1 MSNLPAY
8 GHWYLVIF
16 HSLFILFFVFTFF
29 KPNTRRDWRTFG
41 TFSAFVV
48 ALFTEMYGFPLTI
61 YLLSGWL
68 ESRFP
73 EINWFSHDASH
84 LLQTLLGWE
93 GNAHAGPMHIVSN
106 ILILGGLLL
115 LAVAWR
121 ILYRAQK
128 VGVMAVSGPY
138 AKIRHPQYTAFMAI
152 MIGFL
157 IQWPTLPTLIMFPFL
172 AWMYYR
178 LARREEQASLEA
190 FGEAYARY
198 MAQTPRFLPSFG
210 LFGIKETDKF

>member
-1 MSNLPAY
+1 MSDLPAY
-8 GHWYLVIF
+8 GHWQLVVF
-16 HSLFILFFVFTFF
+16 NSLFVLFFVFIFF

-68 ESRFP
+68 GRHFP
-73 EINWFSHDASH
+73 ETNWFSHDSSH

-93 GNAHAGPMHIVSN
+93 GNAHAGPLHMVSN
-106 ILILGGLLL
+106 GLILFGLFLL
-115 LAVAWR
+115 GASWR
-121 ILYRAQK
+121 VLYNAQK
-128 VGVMAVSGPY
+128 VGVMASSGFY
-138 AKIRHPQYTAFMAI
+138 AKVRHPQYTAFMVI

-157 IQWPTLPTLIMFPFL
+157 IQWPTLPTLAMFPFL
-172 AWMYYR
+172 TLSYYR
-178 LARREEQASLEA
+178 LARREEQASLDA

-198 MAQTPRFLPSFG
+198 MENTPRFLPKFG
-210 LFGIKETDKF
+210 KSRAREADIL